1 MKGLILKDIYCLRTQ
16 LMTYIIVLVGSL
28 MLGIL
33 ISLSSEYGNLKM
45 DVFMGEETT
54 VSEDDIAAYKV
65 ILGGATLLALILPLG
80 IGYDGIRSFHMDEKA
95 NFKDVLRT
103 LPVTPWEIVL
113 AKFCSV
119 YGFLLLSY
127 LSSVLIALL
136 ISPVV
141 SIFTLG
147 EMVYI
152 STVLACIAAMMVG
165 ATFCALHLWKQKTF
179 EMIFTGVI
187 LVAYIGFGAL
197 MVWLTEYYGDEFDI
211 IMKTL
216 CEKGKFLFEH
226 CLFWLLPITLLVL
239 VGCYFL
245 SVFIVKRKGAGV

>member
-16 LMTYIIVLVGSL
+16 LKTYIIVLVGSL
-28 MLGIL
+28 VLGIL
-33 ISLSSEYGNLKM
+33 ISLSSEYGNLKP

-54 VSEDDIAAYKV
+54 VSEDDIAAYNV
-65 ILGGATLLALILPLG
+65 ILGGATLLALILPMG
-80 IGYDGIRSFHMDEKA
+80 IGVDGTRSFHMDEKA

-103 LPVTPWEIVL
+103 LPVTPQEIVL

-127 LSSVLIALL
+127 LSSLLVALL

-152 STVLACIAAMMVG
+152 STVLACIAAMTAG
-165 ATFCALHLWKQKTF
+165 TTFCALHLWKQKTF
-179 EMIFTGVI
+179 EKIFTGVV
-187 LVAYIGFGAL
+187 LVAYIGFGAV
-197 MVWLTEYYGDEFDI
+197 MVWLDKCYGDEFEI
-211 IMKTL
+211 ILKVFW
-216 CEKGKFLFEH
+216 EKGKFLFEH
-226 CLFWLLPITLLVL
+226 CLIWLLPVTLLVL
-239 VGCYFL
+239 AGCYFL
-245 SVFIVKRKGAGV
+245 SVLIVKRKGAGV